1 MLEKERQQQLSEAQ
15 KQQNRLRE
23 SIMNFNQELQGGDRS
38 EDEGENLDEDEE
50 EKFYDASAGPL
61 KAHMNNDNE

>member
-1 MLEKERQQQLSEAQ
+1 
-15 KQQNRLRE
+15 
-23 SIMNFNQELQGGDRS
+23 MNFNQELQGGDRS